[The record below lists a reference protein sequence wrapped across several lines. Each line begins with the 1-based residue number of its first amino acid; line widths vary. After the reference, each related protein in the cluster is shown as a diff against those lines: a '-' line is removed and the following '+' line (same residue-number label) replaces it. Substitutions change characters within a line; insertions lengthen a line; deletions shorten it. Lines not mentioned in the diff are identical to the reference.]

1 MKLCLPLLLAA
12 SLLPA
17 QQSGDEI
24 LRKAAQTYSAMS
36 AVHIAA
42 ARVDE
47 ILVPGN
53 PQTNESQYE
62 FAARGNGRVRA
73 IQKANGQDLWLIGNG
88 EATWKALAHERKWA
102 KMNTASLDDDGG
114 EEEEAERPQDGR
126 PPPPQDFRS
135 ETQAFLFSRVIAY
148 GRRIQG
154 STLVRQDVYK
164 LDGERVNCHI
174 VRFSTVNAQHELW
187 IDAQRF
193 YVLQWIQGSMVN
205 YGGRPVKTKVSMKI
219 KKFAA
224 ADGVADNLFA
234 FTPGKGWVETEMIV
248 FPSEGRMLLTGQRA
262 ASFTLKSLDGQ
273 EYSLAALRGKVVVMD
288 FWATWCPPCREEMP
302 HLEKISKELAA
313 REIVF
318 VGVND
323 EDAGTAKSF
332 IKKNGY
338 EIPVLMDSKRE
349 ARRRY
354 GINAIPSLFI
364 IDRDGVIRQHF
375 IGSRSEATL
384 RKAILEVVEG
394 KGG

>member
-1 MKLCLPLLLAA
+1 MKLGLPLLLAA

-17 QQSGDEI
+17 QPSGDEI

-42 ARVDE
+42 TRADE
-47 ILVPGN
+47 VLLPGD

-88 EATWKALAHERKWA
+88 AATWKALAHEKKWA
-102 KMNTASLDDDGG
+102 KMNTAALDNDEG
-114 EEEEAERPQDGR
+114 EEESEQAKDGG

-154 STLVRQDVYK
+154 SILVRQDSYK

-193 YVLQWIQGSMVN
+193 YVLQWIQGGMVK
-205 YGGRPVKTKVSMKI
+205 YRGRPVKTKVSMKV

-224 ADGVADNLFA
+224 ADSVADHLFA
-234 FTPGKGWVETEMIV
+234 FNPGKGWAETEMIV
-248 FPSEGRMLLTGQRA
+248 FPAEARMILTGQRA
-262 ASFTLKSLDGQ
+262 ATFTLKSLDGQ

-302 HLEKISKELAA
+302 HLEKLSKELAA
-313 REIVF
+313 KEIVF
-318 VGVND
+318 LGVND
-323 EDAGTAKSF
+323 EAAGIAKSF
-332 IKKNGY
+332 IEKNGY
-338 EIPVLMDSKRE
+338 EIPVLMDHKRE

-354 GINAIPSLFI
+354 GINAIPSLFV
-364 IDRDGVIRQHF
+364 IDRDGVIRRHF
-375 IGSRSEATL
+375 IGSRSEAAL
-384 RKAILEVVEG
+384 RQAILEVVEG

>member
-1 MKLCLPLLLAA
+1 MKLLIPLLVAA
-12 SLLPA
+12 SVVSA

-24 LRKAAQTYSAMS
+24 LRKVAQTYSAMS

-42 ARVDE
+42 TRVDE
-47 ILVPGN
+47 VFLPGN
-53 PQTNESQYE
+53 PQMNESQYE

-73 IQKANGQDLWLIGNG
+73 TQRANGQDLWLIGNG
-88 EATWKALAHERKWA
+88 EATWKALAHEKKWA
-102 KMNTASLDDDGG
+102 KMNTATLDNDED
-114 EEEEAERPQDGR
+114 EEEAERGQAGG

-154 STLVRQDVYK
+154 STLVKQDSYK
-164 LDGERVNCHI
+164 LDGDRVNCHI

-193 YVLQWIQGSMVN
+193 YVLQWIQGGMVK
-205 YGGRPVKTKVSMKI
+205 YGDRPAKTKVSMKV

-224 ADGVADNLFA
+224 ADSVADNLFA
-234 FTPGKGWVETEMIV
+234 FNPGKGWMEAEMIV

-262 ASFTLKSLDGQ
+262 ATFTLKSLEGQ

-302 HLEKISKELAA
+302 HLEKLSKELAA
-313 REIVF
+313 KEVVF

-323 EDAGTAKSF
+323 EEAGTARSF

-338 EIPVLMDSKRE
+338 EIPVLMDNKRE

-354 GINAIPSLFI
+354 GINAIPSLFV